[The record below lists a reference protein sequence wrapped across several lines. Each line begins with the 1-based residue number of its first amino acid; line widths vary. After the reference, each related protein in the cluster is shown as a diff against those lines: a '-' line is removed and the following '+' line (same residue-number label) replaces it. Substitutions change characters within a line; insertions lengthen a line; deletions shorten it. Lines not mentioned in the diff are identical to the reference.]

1 MIQYRNGLPRVGVHR
16 RMKAFLAT
24 PGEQDRAAL
33 LLDAVLALVPAM
45 QRRAPVLDAASAFPD
60 EDIAALRETG
70 LLAAPL
76 PAEWGGLGLGTSLSG
91 AIPVCDLLRF
101 LGRGNL
107 SLGRL
112 FEAHVNA
119 IRLIV
124 RYGSAAQVREA
135 AEDALA
141 GHLFGLWVTD
151 GPHAPL
157 RFGPDNVLAGGKAP
171 CSGAGEI
178 GRAVVTAQAPDG
190 QIVLLVV
197 AMDARNRAS
206 RQGWATTGMRAACNG
221 AMDLS
226 GLPVCAAVG
235 APGDYL
241 REPDFS
247 AGAWRT
253 SAVTVGGLEAMVAA
267 LRADL
272 TTRGRAGNPHQMARV
287 GQALIAQQTANFWVR
302 RAALLAEDPHADPG
316 DAAAFVNL
324 ARIAVETA
332 TLDAIRVTQRAM
344 GMAAFRQGTL
354 LELLFRDLA
363 IYLRQPAP
371 DETLTEAARH
381 FMGRDLPPPC

>member
-1 MIQYRNGLPRVGVHR
+1 
-16 RMKAFLAT
+16 MKAFLAAPT
-24 PGEQDRAAL
+24 LLDRATRL
-33 LLDAVLALVPAM
+33 VDDVLALVPAM
-45 QRRAPVLDAASAFPD
+45 QCHAPRLDAASAFPAD
-60 EDIAALRETG
+60 DIAALRAVG

-76 PAEWGGLGLGTSLSG
+76 PAEWGGLGLGTSLAG
-91 AIPVCDLLRF
+91 AMAVCDLLRL
-101 LGRGNL
+101 LGRGNP

-119 IRLIV
+119 IRLIA
-124 RYGSAAQVREA
+124 RYGSALQARAAAQ
-135 AEDALA
+135 DTQA

-151 GPHAPL
+151 APHAPL
-157 RFGPDNVLAGGKAP
+157 AVGSDGVLAGGKAP

-178 GRAVVTAQAPDG
+178 SRAVVTAQAPDG
-190 QIVLLVV
+190 QTVLLVV
-197 AMDARNRAS
+197 AMDGRDRAS

-226 GLPVCAAVG
+226 GLPVSAPVG
-235 APGDYL
+235 KPGDYL

-253 SAVTVGGLEAMVAA
+253 SAVTLGALEAMVAA

-272 TTRGRAGNPHQMARV
+272 TARGRAGNPHQLARV
-287 GQALIAQQTANFWVR
+287 GQALIAQATAHLWVR
-302 RAALLAEDPHADPG
+302 RAALLAEDPDADPG

-332 TLDAIRVTQRAM
+332 TLDAMRLTQRAL

-354 LELLFRDLA
+354 LEMLFRDLA

-371 DETLTEAARH
+371 DETLTEAAGH
-381 FMGRDLPPPC
+381 FMGRDLPAPC